1 MVLAPENPLVDQITT
16 ADRADAVAA
25 YRAEVAKRTELD
37 RVVDDKSKTGVDTGA
52 VVINPATGEK
62 IPIWIADYVLMGYG
76 TGAIMAVPGHDA
88 RDFEFAQKFGL
99 PIRAVVL
106 PPDEWLDQRG
116 VEAAAYTADPRVA
129 PDAFTGHGTS
139 INSAGDVSLNGLPTD
154 EAKRT
159 IAAWLTER
167 RYGSSEVQYKIRDWL
182 FSRQRYWGEPIP
194 ILHGPDGAI
203 HPVDE
208 SELPV
213 RLPDMEDF
221 RPTASSDPDAP
232 PQPPLGRA
240 DSDWKFVE
248 KDGVVYTRELNTM
261 PNWAGSCWYYLRFI
275 DPHNSERLVRPELER
290 YWMGEE
296 GVDLY
301 VGGAEH
307 AVLHLLYARFWHK
320 VLFDL
325 GYVGSDEPFRYLV
338 NQGYI
343 QAFAYRDER
352 GIVVDPDVVV
362 DQDGNL
368 AAEVQDQPDRKFFV
382 DGKPVAKEYGKM
394 GKSLKNTVDP
404 DEIRL
409 EYGCDTLRLYEMYL
423 GPLEQSKPWSTRD
436 IIGVHRFLRRVW
448 RNFVD
453 DSGAL
458 RIAGGVDAD
467 GDNVDDGDGAV
478 DLATTRLMHKTIE
491 RVTTDI
497 ERLSFNTAIAALIEF
512 NSTLVSRDRIPRPVA
527 RTFVLLLS
535 PLAPHLAEELWE
547 RLGNSTTL
555 AFEPWPV
562 ADPRYT
568 KDDLVTIAVQ
578 VNGKVRASIDINP
591 ATSQSEVLARARQLE
606 NVVRY
611 VEGKTIRREIYVPG
625 RIVNIVV
632 S

>member
-1 MVLAPENPLVDQITT
+1 
-16 ADRADAVAA
+16 
-25 YRAEVAKRTELD
+25 
-37 RVVDDKSKTGVDTGA
+37 
-52 VVINPATGEK
+52 
-62 IPIWIADYVLMGYG
+62 MGYG
-76 TGAIMAVPGHDA
+76 TGAIMAVPAHDSRDYDFA
-88 RDFEFAQKFGL
+88 RQFNL
-99 PIRAVVL
+99 TIRAVVM
-106 PPDEWLDQRG
+106 PPAEWLGQHG
-116 VEAAAYTADPRVA
+116 VIAEEFATDPTAAVEP
-129 PDAFTGHGTS
+129 FTGHGTS
-139 INSAGDVSLNGLPTD
+139 INSAAVVSLDGLPTI

-159 IAAWLTER
+159 ITDWLEQH
-167 RYGSSEVQYKIRDWL
+167 GLGAGEVQFKIRDWL
-182 FSRQRYWGEPIP
+182 FSRQRYWGEPFP
-194 ILHGPDGAI
+194 ILHAPDGSI
-203 HPVDE
+203 RPVGEDD
-208 SELPV
+208 LPV
-213 RLPDMEDF
+213 RLPEMEDF
-221 RPTASSDPDAP
+221 RPTASNDPDAP

-240 DSDWKFVE
+240 GDDWKFVE
-248 KDGVVYTRELNTM
+248 IDGVVYTRELNTM

-275 DPHNSERLVRPELER
+275 DPRNGERLVDPELEQ
-290 YWMGEE
+290 YWMGDR

-325 GYVGSDEPFRYLV
+325 GFVGRDEPFGKLV

-352 GIVVDPDVVV
+352 GIVVDADEVV
-362 DQDGNL
+362 DQDGNR
-368 AAEVQDQPDRKFFV
+368 ATDVRDQPGRTFYSS
-382 DGKPVAKEYGKM
+382 GKPVTREYGKM
-394 GKSLKNTVDP
+394 GKSLRNTVDP
-404 DEIRL
+404 DDIRV

-453 DSGAL
+453 ESGDL
-458 RIAGGVDAD
+458 RILEDNDQD
-467 GDNVDDGDGAV
+467 GANGNSGDGV
-478 DLATTRLMHKTIE
+478 GLQTVRLLHKTIE

-512 NSTLVSRDRIPRPVA
+512 NSTLVSKDRIPRSVA

-547 RLGNSTTL
+547 RLGGEKSI
-555 AFEPWPV
+555 AYESWPV

-568 KDDLVTIAVQ
+568 REDEITIAVQ
-578 VNGKVRASIDINP
+578 VNGKVRASIDISP
-591 ATSQSEVLARARQLE
+591 ATPEGEVLARARELE
-606 NVVRY
+606 NVVRF